1 MRICTR
7 TKAPSYGC
15 YLCFCRQRHP
25 CSCLC
30 GLHKQAPR
38 AQGRSSVAPPKSALQ
53 LHAPASRR
61 VPHSVSQP
69 TPPQGTPAPATDPRR
84 HGLSNSVAPAARKRS
99 ASAAAGACCAVTLRT
114 APCPLRGHCAGSA
127 SPLAGSCSA
136 GEEKNEKD
144 AHPRTSTS
152 AFSHSGDKLLITPR
166 RSARTVAPCPEAF
179 HAEKNTRNPPCG
191 KPRSR
196 SARWP
201 HGAVAALVS

>member
-1 MRICTR
+1 MCTR
-7 TKAPSYGC
+7 ATAPLCVYP
-15 YLCFCRQRHP
+15 CFCYR
-25 CSCLC
+25 SCRRRSCQC
-30 GLHKQAPR
+30 GLHKQAAR
-38 AQGRSSVAPPKSALQ
+38 AKVARSSAQPKGLRS
-53 LHAPASRR
+53 ASRR
-61 VPHSVSQP
+61 QSRRSCSASRPGRRARSRPHRTARRRPVRLAPRSGS
-69 TPPQGTPAPATDPRR
+69 PA
-84 HGLSNSVAPAARKRS
+84 GGS
-99 ASAAAGACCAVTLRT
+99 ASAATGACCAVTLRT